1 MLYKKNSAPE
11 LSEKLFQNPTS
22 EYRATPFWSWNCEL
36 DKSELLWQIEQLKE
50 MGFGG
55 FHMHARSGLSTKYL
69 GDEFMD
75 LIKTCTKKAE
85 DENMLAWL
93 YDEDRWPSGAAGGYV
108 TKDPAYRAKYLVFST
123 EKADFTARNEAIA
136 QGKPYLLACYDIML
150 NTDGTLK
157 SGELIGENDTPKGV
171 KWYAYVRT
179 PDRSGWY
186 NNQTYVDT
194 MSKSAMDE
202 FIKVTYEAYKDN
214 VGAQFDETIPAIFT
228 DEPQVSFKTTLAFAD
243 DKSEVHMPWTTDLET
258 MYLEKYG
265 LDIVSHLPELIWDL
279 PNGQPSQIRY
289 HYHDFVCELFTRAF
303 ADNCGAW
310 CREHKIALTGH
321 MMSEPTLHSQ
331 TRAIGEAMRAY
342 RSFGIPGIDMLCGRI
357 ELSTAKQAQSAC
369 HQYGK
374 EAMLSELYGVTNWT
388 FDFRG
393 HKFHGDWQA
402 ALGVTVRVP
411 HLSWVSMKGSAKR
424 DYPASIS
431 YQSPWYKE
439 YPYIE
444 DHFARLNTALT
455 RGKPVVKVGVIHP
468 IESYWLH
475 LGPSENTAAIR
486 NQLEESFKNII
497 EWLLFGTVDFD
508 FISEALLPSQYCG
521 CEDKKMS
528 VGEMR
533 YDKVIVSGC
542 ETLRSTTVKA
552 LKEFAAAGG
561 KVIFVGDMP
570 KYVDAQPSD
579 EIRELFDMAEH
590 ADRNRIS
597 VLDKLSDV
605 RTVSIKNADAS
616 PTDNLIY
623 QMREDGDV
631 KWLFIAHAKKPPF
644 SDNANPQKITIQ
656 LSDEYEPVIYDTVD
670 GGIKPIE
677 FTIENGN
684 TIIKYTLYTNDSLLL
699 QLKKPTEKQQH
710 VLENRKTAEAKEI
723 HILNAVEYVRQEPN
737 VYLLDMAQ
745 YSLDGGKTYNETEE
759 ILKIDEK
766 IRKQLNYPLADGHDT
781 QPWAIPPE
789 EITQFPWLKFEIE
802 SEVSVKCNMAYEQAE
817 QVILNGEAVK
827 ITENGFF
834 VDHSIKTMELPE
846 LKTGRNELLVRVP
859 IGKRTSIENFFLLG
873 EFNVTV
879 RGCEKKITASDN
891 KIGFGS
897 ITHQGMPF
905 YGGNLTYKTKVNLP
919 EGDLTIRANY
929 YRGALMRVKFDGK
942 DKGII
947 AFDPFALEIGK
958 VSAGEHEVEFT
969 LFGNRANT
977 FGGLHVCGDKFALRG
992 WYGPITWYVR
1002 GDEWTYDYQLYDTGI
1017 MASPVF
1023 EIR

>member
-1 MLYKKNSAPE
+1 MLYKKNNAPGLSME
-11 LSEKLFQNPTS
+11 LFINPTS
-22 EYRATPFWSWNCEL
+22 EYRGTPFWAWNCEL
-36 DKSELLWQIEQLKE
+36 DKEELLWQIEQLKQ

-69 GDEFMD
+69 GDDFMD
-75 LIKTCTKKAE
+75 LVKTCTKKAE
-85 DENMLAWL
+85 DESMLAWL

-108 TKDPAYRAKYLVFST
+108 TKNPAYRAKYLVFST
-123 EKADFTARNEAIA
+123 EKADFIPRGEAIA
-136 QGKPYLLACYDIML
+136 QGKPYLLACYDILL
-150 NTDGTLK
+150 NGDGTLK
-157 SGELIGENDTPKGV
+157 SSELIGENGVPKGT

-179 PDRSGWY
+179 PAPSGWY

-194 MSKSAMDE
+194 MSKPAMDE
-202 FIKVTYEAYKDN
+202 FIKVTYEAYKN
-214 VGAQFDETIPAIFT
+214 SVGEKFGKTIFAIFT
-228 DEPQVSFKTTLAFAD
+228 DEPQTIFKTTLAFAD
-243 DKSEVHMPWTTDLET
+243 DKSEVCIPWTTDFDT
-258 MYLEKYG
+258 MYLEECG
-265 LDIVSHLPELIWDL
+265 LDIITHLPELIWDL
-279 PNGQPSQIRY
+279 PGGQPSQVRY
-289 HYHDFVCELFTRAF
+289 HYHDLICELFTRAF
-303 ADNCGAW
+303 ADNCGGW
-310 CREHKIALTGH
+310 CQAHGIALTGH
-321 MMSEPTLHSQ
+321 MMEESTLHSQ
-331 TRAIGEAMRAY
+331 TCAIGEAMRAY
-342 RSFGIPGIDMLCGRI
+342 RSFGIPGIDMLCGWM
-357 ELSTAKQAQSAC
+357 EFSTAKQAQSAC

-411 HLSWVSMKGSAKR
+411 HLSWAAMKGSAKR

-475 LGPSENTAAIR
+475 FGPSENTADIR
-486 NQLEESFKNII
+486 KQLEESFTNTID
-497 EWLLFGTVDFD
+497 WLLFGTIDFD
-508 FISEALLPSQYCG
+508 FISEALLPSQYGG
-521 CEDKKMS
+521 CADKKLA

-533 YDKVIVSGC
+533 YDAVIVSGC
-542 ETLRSTTVKA
+542 ETLRSSTVKA
-552 LKEFAAAGG
+552 LKELADAGG

-570 KYVDAQPSD
+570 KYADAQPS
-579 EIRELFDMAEH
+579 EQIRELFDIVEH
-590 ADRNRIS
+590 ADRNRVS
-597 VLDKLSDV
+597 VLEQLSGV

-623 QMREDGDV
+623 QMREDGEV
-631 KWLFIAHAKKPPF
+631 NWLFIAHAKKPPF
-644 SDNANPQKITIQ
+644 YDNANPQEITIQ
-656 LSDEYEPVIYDTVD
+656 LFGEYEPVIYDTLE
-670 GGIKPIE
+670 GCIKPVA
-677 FTIENGN
+677 FTIENGS
-684 TIIKYTLYTNDSLLL
+684 TMMKYTLYTNDSLLL
-699 QLKKPTEKQQH
+699 QLKKPTVKQRLAEKQ
-710 VLENRKTAEAKEI
+710 EKTAAREV
-723 HILNAVEYVRQEPN
+723 HIMSAVEYVREEPN

-745 YSLDGGKTYNETEE
+745 YSLDGGKTYHEAEE

-766 IRKQLNYPLADGHDT
+766 IRKELGYPMADGGDA
-781 QPWAIPPE
+781 QPWTIPTE

-802 SEVSVKCNMAYEQAE
+802 SEAAAKCSLAYEEAE
-817 QVILNGEAVK
+817 EAILNGEAVK
-827 ITENGFF
+827 IAENGFF

-846 LKTGRNELLVRVP
+846 LKPGKNELLVRVP
-859 IGKRTSIENFFLLG
+859 IGKRTSIENFFLTG
-873 EFNVTV
+873 DFDVIV
-879 RGCEKKITASDN
+879 HGCEKKITAPGK

-905 YGGNLTYKTKVNLP
+905 YGGNVTYKTKVNLP
-919 EGDLTIRANY
+919 EGNLTIRANY
-929 YRGALMRVKFDGK
+929 YRGALLRVKFDGM

-947 AFDPFALEIGK
+947 AFDPFALEIGR
-958 VSAGEHEVEFT
+958 VSAGEHEAEFT

-977 FGGLHVCGDKFALRG
+977 FGGLHICGDKFAHKG
-992 WYGPITWYVR
+992 WYGPNTWYVR
-1002 GDEWTYDYQLYDTGI
+1002 GDEWTYDYQFYDTGI